1 MQPNCILKEVVLLLI
16 ACILVYSQTYIVV
29 NCRFDP
35 EFVCNASDK
44 KGRYSY
50 EAQPYVCHWNL
61 ARLAEALG
69 AELQSAKAEAI
80 LDEFM
85 TIYQDFYLGNMR
97 RKLGLLRKQ
106 EPEDVELV
114 ADLLKTMHIT
124 GTVKVRKYFH
134 LSIG

>member
-1 MQPNCILKEVVLLLI
+1 M
-16 ACILVYSQTYIVV
+16 YSQTYIVV

-69 AELQSAKAEAI
+69 AELQSAKAGAI

-97 RKLGLLRKQ
+97 MKLGLLRKQ
-106 EPEDVELV
+106 EPEDLELV

-124 GTVKVRKYFH
+124 GTVKARKYFH

>member
-1 MQPNCILKEVVLLLI
+1 M
-16 ACILVYSQTYIVV
+16 YFV

-69 AELQSAKAEAI
+69 TELQPARAGAI

-85 TIYQDFYLGNMR
+85 SLYEGFYLDNMR
-97 RKLGLLRKQ
+97 RKLGLLRQQ

-114 ADLLKTMHIT
+114 ADLLKTMHFT
-124 GTVKVRKYFH
+124 GTVRGRKYFY
-134 LSIG
+134 LSVE